1 MDKPRTQRELAER
14 YRLSEHS
21 VSVALNDR
29 PGVSDSTRA
38 RIKRL
43 AEEAGIA
50 PRGGRRKLAIGVC
63 VPDLTGVN
71 YAEWANMIIHYAERH
86 GYAVVVQATYD
97 SEPEE
102 ERAANTFKK
111 LNVEGVILTSSRL
124 SPSFMAIMNSEGV
137 PVVSLRTRVDGPLSA
152 DDNVTPDN
160 PQIDLDHFSGAYEAA
175 SYLVNECGH
184 EIVAC
189 IRGPATSVSAQAKF
203 EGVRAAL
210 GDRLSPRY
218 VISAQTYDYQAGYDR
233 MAELWGWP
241 AKPTALLCY
250 NDELALG
257 ALRYCYDNGISV
269 PGHLDIVG
277 YDDIRPAR
285 FAYPA
290 LSTVRVPRDGLARL
304 AVDIIH
310 LQTYLGR
317 TTPYRLEEQ
326 PHLVLRGSVGMPARA
341 RAR

>member
-1 MDKPRTQRELAER
+1 
-14 YRLSEHS
+14 
-21 VSVALNDR
+21 
-29 PGVSDSTRA
+29 
-38 RIKRL
+38 
-43 AEEAGIA
+43 
-50 PRGGRRKLAIGVC
+50 
-63 VPDLTGVN
+63 
-71 YAEWANMIIHYAERH
+71 
-86 GYAVVVQATYD
+86 
-97 SEPEE
+97 
-102 ERAANTFKK
+102 
-111 LNVEGVILTSSRL
+111 
-124 SPSFMAIMNSEGV
+124 MAIMNSEGV

-241 AKPTALLCY
+241 AKPTALFCY

-326 PHLVLRGSVGMPARA
+326 PHLVLRGSVGMPAGRPPRSSSSRSRHALLERECIHRAGVRRAHRAGVLDVARPTAPPAGRRRGPARVVQPHRHADHALALLHQQPRGGGAVDAARERGDHERA
-341 RAR
+341 RHTGPP